1 MNFYRYQPIN
11 KLSLRNLI
19 KGQNWISNPQDFNDP
34 FEFYLAD
41 DYYYSDKKGN
51 YIRISEE
58 EKIVKN
64 EIKKEIDK
72 YGVIC
77 YSSSYDNR
85 LLWSHYADNHQG
97 MALVFEIPNPEK
109 SKVRKVKYQ
118 KLINEIK
125 LDSELEINEEI
136 IKICTTKSDIWEY
149 EDEYREIYQ
158 IKNTH
163 VEYKGELKEIIFG
176 SRTNYEDIVMVSNLS
191 KRINSKIKISRM
203 ALNRDSYFLSKISIG
218 NNSKIPEMWKE
229 INRI

>member
-1 MNFYRYQPIN
+1 
-11 KLSLRNLI
+11 
-19 KGQNWISNPQDFNDP
+19 
-34 FEFYLAD
+34 
-41 DYYYSDKKGN
+41 
-51 YIRISEE
+51 
-58 EKIVKN
+58 
-64 EIKKEIDK
+64 
-72 YGVIC
+72 
-77 YSSSYDNR
+77 

-97 MALVFEIPNPEK
+97 MVLVFEIPNPEK
-109 SKVRKVKYQ
+109 SKIRKVKYQ

-125 LDSELEINEEI
+125 LDNDLGINEEI

-203 ALNRDSYFLSKISIG
+203 AMNRDSYFLSKISIG
-218 NNSKIPEMWKE
+218 DNSKIPEMWKE
-229 INRI
+229 INRV

>member
-11 KLSLRNLI
+11 KLSLRNLT

-51 YIRISEE
+51 YIQINED
-58 EKIVKN
+58 EKIVKSK
-64 EIKKEIDK
+64 IKKEIEK

-77 YSSSYDNR
+77 YSASYHNR

-97 MALVFEIPNPEK
+97 MVLVFEIPNPEK

-125 LDSELEINEEI
+125 LDNDLGINEEI
-136 IKICTTKSDIWEY
+136 IKICTTK
-149 EDEYREIYQ
+149 
-158 IKNTH
+158 
-163 VEYKGELKEIIFG
+163 
-176 SRTNYEDIVMVSNLS
+176 
-191 KRINSKIKISRM
+191 
-203 ALNRDSYFLSKISIG
+203 
-218 NNSKIPEMWKE
+218 
-229 INRI
+229 